1 LGCLGLEKALRA
13 VILQRSIEIGWL
25 LHMMVVV
32 VVNFQFRFL
41 LLVIAESDDA
51 TKADESHQTED
62 NVGKLGRGGAVY

>member
-1 LGCLGLEKALRA
+1 
-13 VILQRSIEIGWL
+13 
-25 LHMMVVV
+25 MMVVV